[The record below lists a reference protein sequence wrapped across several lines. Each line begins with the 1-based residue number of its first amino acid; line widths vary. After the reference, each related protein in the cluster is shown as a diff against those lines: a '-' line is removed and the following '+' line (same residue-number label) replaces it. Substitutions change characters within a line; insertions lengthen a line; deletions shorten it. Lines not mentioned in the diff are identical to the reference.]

1 MVSAS
6 GMCTHP
12 ITKPREVTRK
22 RSSKAI
28 SNREAIGW
36 PSWKRFLLIPF
47 NKTQR
52 NTKRGFLAF
61 ISSLPRC
68 CNILNEVFS
77 ETLIISPFEKWTA
90 GLEAPGGKRCVF
102 TNPSLKLFWKLRPE
116 RNHTESQREW
126 HYLLWAETDTPLP
139 LLPSR
144 FIIFKSIRFLI
155 SNQMGFSLI
164 QTPAVS
170 CPCLLR
176 ALHQRTC
183 FLSRGRPF
191 QGTEPKC
198 PSQALP
204 LAHSKSTERSWY
216 STTF

>member
-1 MVSAS
+1 M
-6 GMCTHP
+6 
-12 ITKPREVTRK
+12 
-22 RSSKAI
+22 SKLEQI
-28 SNREAIGW
+28 LTS
-36 PSWKRFLLIPF
+36 KTVLIPA

-52 NTKRGFLAF
+52 NRKHGFLAF
-61 ISSLPRC
+61 ISSLPQC
-68 CNILNEVFS
+68 CNIPNEVFS
-77 ETLIISPFEKWTA
+77 KPLIISPFEKWTA

-116 RNHTESQREW
+116 RNHTEIQREW
-126 HYLLWAETDTPLP
+126 HYLLWAKIDIPLP

-144 FIIFKSIRFLI
+144 FIIFKSIRVLI

-183 FLSRGRPF
+183 FLSGGRPF

-198 PSQALP
+198 PSRALTCS
-204 LAHSKSTERSWY
+204 LAKYRKVMIFHHVSISHDV
-216 STTF
+216 